1 MDFSNISFSN
11 IKGFIIF
18 LFIMLVLNY
27 IYMFKLQDFQYYEM
41 TSGMILIIIFFGV
54 FNLIMTF
61 EANVINDSILF
72 ATFFG
77 IWYYIV
83 KKLTNAI
90 NSDANGV
97 VKF

>member
-41 TSGMILIIIFFGV
+41 TAGMILIIIFFGV

>member
-1 MDFSNISFSN
+1 M
-11 IKGFIIF
+11 
-18 LFIMLVLNY
+18 
-27 IYMFKLQDFQYYEM
+27 
-41 TSGMILIIIFFGV
+41 
-54 FNLIMTF
+54 
-61 EANVINDSILF
+61 NVINDSILF

-77 IWYYIV
+77 LWYYIV